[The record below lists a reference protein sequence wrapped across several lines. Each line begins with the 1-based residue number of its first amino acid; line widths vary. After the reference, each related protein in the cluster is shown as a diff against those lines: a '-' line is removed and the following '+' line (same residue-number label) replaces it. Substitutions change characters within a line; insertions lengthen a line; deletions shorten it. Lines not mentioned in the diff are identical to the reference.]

1 MVKKIECRIINSVLF
16 GVDKRHVVAAKEI
29 EFVQPDIEK
38 RRFASYTALL
48 STCMMEQEVSGG
60 SFNLFA

>member
-16 GVDKRHVVAAKEI
+16 GVDKRHVATAKEI
-29 EFVQPDIEK
+29 ELVQPDIEK

-48 STCMMEQEVSGG
+48 NNCMVEQKVSGG